1 MILSFPT
8 LSSAESSLYR
18 SEGWREGKR
27 NRVGDDG
34 KGRDKKLTPFRSS
47 HRPSRAFY
55 FSITAIF
62 IGMPSESLSGGESQW
77 RREPLQVFFS
87 VTLSSKAL
95 KEAA

>member
-18 SEGWREGKR
+18 REDWREGKR
-27 NRVGDDG
+27 NREGDDG

-55 FSITAIF
+55 FSIIAIF
-62 IGMPSESLSGGESQW
+62 IGMPSGSLSGGES
-77 RREPLQVFFS
+77 LYKYFFS
-87 VTLSSKAL
+87 VTLS
-95 KEAA
+95 